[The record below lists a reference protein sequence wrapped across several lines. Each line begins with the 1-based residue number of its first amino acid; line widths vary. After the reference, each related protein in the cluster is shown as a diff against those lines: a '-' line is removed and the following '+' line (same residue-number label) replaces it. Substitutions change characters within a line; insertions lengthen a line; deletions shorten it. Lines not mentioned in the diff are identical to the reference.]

1 MRSCLAF
8 EPSLHRN
15 TAQYGIG
22 SVCKCLQRDPKVDSQ
37 VFEAADAKGRTQLG
51 GGDGSSSGV
60 AVPVSIRVEGNLE
73 ASNGNDI
80 FRAGHTL

>member
-1 MRSCLAF
+1 M
-8 EPSLHRN
+8 
-15 TAQYGIG
+15 
-22 SVCKCLQRDPKVDSQ
+22 DSQ
-37 VFEAADAKGRTQLG
+37 VFEAADGTGRTQLG

-60 AVPVSIRVEGNLE
+60 AVPVSIKVEGNLE